1 MTELPSIF
9 KGLKVHKIKSRRRGN
24 QLLGYEFTFQKESS
38 QNWIDDKYD
47 NSGKP
52 KCSPGSRTPDWYNPD
67 YKNETTTENQKVL
80 ERIKQESLDRM
91 KN

>member
-1 MTELPSIF
+1 L
-9 KGLKVHKIKSRRRGN
+9 
-24 QLLGYEFTFQKESS
+24 Q
-38 QNWIDDKYD
+38 QNH
-47 NSGKP
+47 
-52 KCSPGSRTPDWYNPD
+52 PD

>member
-1 MTELPSIF
+1 L
-9 KGLKVHKIKSRRRGN
+9 
-24 QLLGYEFTFQKESS
+24 Q
-38 QNWIDDKYD
+38 QNHDKYD
-47 NSGKP
+47 NSGKTKNAP
-52 KCSPGSRTPDWYNPD
+52 PGSRTPDWYNPD

>member
-1 MTELPSIF
+1 MTSMITQE
-9 KGLKVHKIKSRRRGN
+9 
-24 QLLGYEFTFQKESS
+24 
-38 QNWIDDKYD
+38 
-47 NSGKP
+47 KP